1 VSLVEALK
9 VSCHSESAWAGLVAE
24 TVENVSGI
32 IPGKLKQIE
41 QLIPLNNLVS
51 HYGRAGGF
59 VIRLDRSADMRKGR
73 SVSSHPILADH

>member
-1 VSLVEALK
+1 VTV
-9 VSCHSESAWAGLVAE
+9 GLLLRKAVVDFVLAAQSPR
-24 TVENVSGI
+24 N
-32 IPGKLKQIE
+32 
-41 QLIPLNNLVS
+41 PLNNLVS